1 MKYFNEFIIHSVGK
15 RGVRIEQF
23 HTKTV
28 KGEKEIGEE
37 LLDELQRM
45 SQSGHA
51 ILAVTRSVDYKKL
64 VK

>member
-28 KGEKEIGEE
+28 KGEKDIGAE
-37 LLDELQRM
+37 LLEELQRM
-45 SQSGHA
+45 SRDGYA

-64 VK
+64 IK